1 MLSLLP
7 NCPISTSNVPCQIIA
22 AGIECQEAWEMQMM
36 STSCSAILYRFLNLL
51 IDLLRERKKK
61 KKGGGEGTGTVFCT
75 YSCHSMANADD
86 PGLKRNTMRNN

>member
-61 KKGGGEGTGTVFCT
+61 KKGGGKVQVP
-75 YSCHSMANADD
+75 YSVHI
-86 PGLKRNTMRNN
+86 PVILWRTPTIPV